1 MICFSKLQFYFE
13 SMNIERTNR
22 VHFSNFENIL
32 ETNSPLVSPIAELS
46 LSLAPQ
52 PSLGLGLP
60 RNLLPLK
67 MAEFLGGFSTILFFT
82 G

>member
-1 MICFSKLQFYFE
+1 
-13 SMNIERTNR
+13 MNIK
-22 VHFSNFENIL
+22 
-32 ETNSPLVSPIAELS
+32 LS

-52 PSLGLGLP
+52 PSLGLGLL

-67 MAEFLGGFSTILFFT
+67 MAEFLGGFSTIFFFT